1 MHINKRLLIANFIIV
16 INVVAG
22 KVFFNDGSATSS
34 TVNSSFA
41 AYVIAIVFLGTYG
54 YIFLIL
60 NKRFIPNNSL
70 LITAFLYYI
79 WMLVWSLNSNIP
91 LMSFY
96 YSVSGIL
103 MLFFSIYYNNS
114 ISCLTRYDRYKEI
127 HKTMFYVFISYTL
140 SAMFFQVYYLKKS
153 LMLGL
158 PLGFAALLYYYF
170 VFIQTKNAIDNNR
183 LISFFW
189 VVFLV
194 FLGIYFQSFSAFLSY
209 FICVVFYI
217 FLKKRYVL
225 ISIFTS
231 LLVLLSLSFIRF
243 LLNNEGTNA
252 SIAGKSVNSILIG
265 SGRFS
270 VYEKAIEAY
279 SELGY
284 ILKIIGIGFMT
295 ERSALQKYDLA
306 WSIDVHSSF
315 LLSLLTGGAGGG
327 LLYLIFITLPYL
339 SKNKKSSLYN
349 NFLIFHT
356 MCVTYGFTSSY
367 YLGRPSYLLLLSLLF
382 SFVFLGSN
390 KLLNKNQ
397 C

>member
-1 MHINKRLLIANFIIV
+1 M
-16 INVVAG
+16 
-22 KVFFNDGSATSS
+22 
-34 TVNSSFA
+34 
-41 AYVIAIVFLGTYG
+41 
-54 YIFLIL
+54 
-60 NKRFIPNNSL
+60 
-70 LITAFLYYI
+70 
-79 WMLVWSLNSNIP
+79 
-91 LMSFY
+91 
-96 YSVSGIL
+96 
-103 MLFFSIYYNNS
+103 
-114 ISCLTRYDRYKEI
+114 
-127 HKTMFYVFISYTL
+127 
-140 SAMFFQVYYLKKS
+140 
-153 LMLGL
+153 
-158 PLGFAALLYYYF
+158 
-170 VFIQTKNAIDNNR
+170 
-183 LISFFW
+183 
-189 VVFLV
+189 
-194 FLGIYFQSFSAFLSY
+194 
-209 FICVVFYI
+209 
-217 FLKKRYVL
+217 
-225 ISIFTS
+225 
-231 LLVLLSLSFIRF
+231 
-243 LLNNEGTNA
+243 LNNEGTNA